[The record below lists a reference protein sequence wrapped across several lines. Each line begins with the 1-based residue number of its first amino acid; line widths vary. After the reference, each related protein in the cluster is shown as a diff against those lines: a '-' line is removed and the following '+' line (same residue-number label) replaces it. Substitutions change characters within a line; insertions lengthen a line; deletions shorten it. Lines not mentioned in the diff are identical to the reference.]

1 MINTAAERQRRT
13 LSFSL
18 FISSLSLSSSP
29 GSAAAAS
36 RSCDSAKHSYQ
47 CSRQKN
53 YNKDDAQFVEMQDLL
68 LLDVNGVSVVDA
80 AGVAIPGSISSMVGI
95 YKLMNLAVRLDV
107 EMRGHEVTR
116 IVASKGVDVTRYTA
130 TIGRMRYQAGL

>member
-18 FISSLSLSSSP
+18 FISSLFSFFQSWKCRRRFHIVRL
-29 GSAAAAS
+29 GQ
-36 RSCDSAKHSYQ
+36 HSYQ

-130 TIGRMRYQAGL
+130 TIRRMRYQAGL